1 MSTILL
7 AVSTTIAILTG
18 IAAPAA
24 AQDDNERDYLTDLR
38 EVNVFVDDLAPDAEA
53 VGLTRDGI
61 EAAVEARLRERR
73 VPLGRSQ
80 LAGDLYVR
88 VATHRGTTGLYAY
101 FARVSLQQLVTIEG
115 NQERAFVDT
124 WDLDSLGTVGEANL
138 PQVQRVVL
146 QIVDV
151 FIDDYFS
158 GRVDDWRGGGRRMG
172 VAVSGGFR
180 NAGASLPA
188 VAPFPVAAHR
198 TGRAVFPHPALGRD
212 HAFAHGKLVVRGP
225 RCVSP

>member
-1 MSTILL
+1 MPTILRT
-7 AVSTTIAILTG
+7 AVTAVAIL
-18 IAAPAA
+18 AAVTTTTA
-24 AQDDNERDYLTDLR
+24 AQDENERDYLTDLR
-38 EVNVFVDDLAPDAEA
+38 EVNVFVDDLAADAEA
-53 VGLTRDGI
+53 AGLTRDGI

-88 VATHRGTTGLYAY
+88 VATHQGTTGLYAY

-115 NQERAFVDT
+115 NRERAFVDT

-158 GRVDDWRGGGRRMG
+158 VND
-172 VAVSGGFR
+172 
-180 NAGASLPA
+180 
-188 VAPFPVAAHR
+188 
-198 TGRAVFPHPALGRD
+198 
-212 HAFAHGKLVVRGP
+212 P
-225 RCVSP
+225 R

>member
-1 MSTILL
+1 MSMIPRA
-7 AVSTTIAILTG
+7 AVMAAAILTA

-24 AQDDNERDYLTDLR
+24 AQDENEREYLTDLR
-38 EVNVFVDDLAPDAEA
+38 EVNVFVDDLAADAEA
-53 VGLTRDGI
+53 AGLTRDGI
-61 EAAVEARLRERR
+61 EAAVEARLRERG

-158 GRVDDWRGGGRRMG
+158 VND
-172 VAVSGGFR
+172 
-180 NAGASLPA
+180 
-188 VAPFPVAAHR
+188 
-198 TGRAVFPHPALGRD
+198 
-212 HAFAHGKLVVRGP
+212 P
-225 RCVSP
+225 R

>member
-1 MSTILL
+1 MPQILH
-7 AVSTTIAILTG
+7 AIVATTIVLTG
-18 IAAPAA
+18 FTTPAL
-24 AQDDNERDYLTDLR
+24 AQDENEREYLTGLR
-38 EVNVFVDDLAPDAEA
+38 EINVFVDDLAADAEA
-53 VGLTRDGI
+53 AGLTRDGI

-88 VATHRGTTGLYAY
+88 VATHQGTTGLYAY

-115 NQERAFVDT
+115 NRERAFVDT

-158 GRVDDWRGGGRRMG
+158 VND
-172 VAVSGGFR
+172 
-180 NAGASLPA
+180 
-188 VAPFPVAAHR
+188 
-198 TGRAVFPHPALGRD
+198 
-212 HAFAHGKLVVRGP
+212 P
-225 RCVSP
+225 R

>member
-1 MSTILL
+1 MPTILR
-7 AVSTTIAILTG
+7 AVVTMAAILAG
-18 IAAPAA
+18 IAARGA
-24 AQDDNERDYLTDLR
+24 AQDENERDYLTDLR

-53 VGLTRDGI
+53 AGLTRDAI
-61 EAAVEARLRERR
+61 EAAVEARLRERG

-88 VATHRGTTGLYAY
+88 VATHQGTTGLYAY

-146 QIVDV
+146 QIVDA

-158 GRVDDWRGGGRRMG
+158 AND
-172 VAVSGGFR
+172 
-180 NAGASLPA
+180 
-188 VAPFPVAAHR
+188 
-198 TGRAVFPHPALGRD
+198 
-212 HAFAHGKLVVRGP
+212 P
-225 RCVSP
+225 RY

>member
-1 MSTILL
+1 MPTILR
-7 AVSTTIAILTG
+7 AVATTAAILAG
-18 IAAPAA
+18 IAAPGA
-24 AQDDNERDYLTDLR
+24 AQDENERDYLTDLR

-53 VGLTRDGI
+53 AGLSRDAI
-61 EAAVEARLRERR
+61 EAAVEARLRERG

-88 VATHRGTTGLYAY
+88 VATHQGTTGLYAY

-124 WDLDSLGTVGEANL
+124 WDLDSLGTVGVANL

-146 QIVDV
+146 QIVDA

-158 GRVDDWRGGGRRMG
+158 AND
-172 VAVSGGFR
+172 
-180 NAGASLPA
+180 
-188 VAPFPVAAHR
+188 
-198 TGRAVFPHPALGRD
+198 
-212 HAFAHGKLVVRGP
+212 P
-225 RCVSP
+225 RY

>member
-1 MSTILL
+1 MPTIPR
-7 AVSTTIAILTG
+7 AVAMAVIILT
-18 IAAPAA
+18 AATAPTR
-24 AQDDNERDYLTDLR
+24 AQDENEREYLTDLH
-38 EVNVFVDDLAPDAEA
+38 EINVFVDDLAPDAEA
-53 VGLTRDGI
+53 AGLTRDAI
-61 EAAVEARLRERR
+61 EAAVEARLRERG

-88 VATHRGTTGLYAY
+88 VATHQGTTGLYAY

-158 GRVDDWRGGGRRMG
+158 VND
-172 VAVSGGFR
+172 
-180 NAGASLPA
+180 
-188 VAPFPVAAHR
+188 
-198 TGRAVFPHPALGRD
+198 
-212 HAFAHGKLVVRGP
+212 P
-225 RCVSP
+225 R

>member
-1 MSTILL
+1 MPTIPR
-7 AVSTTIAILTG
+7 AVAMAVIILTV
-18 IAAPAA
+18 ATAPTR
-24 AQDDNERDYLTDLR
+24 AQDENEREYLTDLH
-38 EVNVFVDDLAPDAEA
+38 EINVFVDDLAPDAEA
-53 VGLTRDGI
+53 AGLTRDAI
-61 EAAVEARLRERR
+61 EAAVEARLRERG
-73 VPLGRSQ
+73 VPMGRSQ

-88 VATHRGTTGLYAY
+88 VATHQGTTGLYAY

-158 GRVDDWRGGGRRMG
+158 VND
-172 VAVSGGFR
+172 
-180 NAGASLPA
+180 
-188 VAPFPVAAHR
+188 
-198 TGRAVFPHPALGRD
+198 
-212 HAFAHGKLVVRGP
+212 P
-225 RCVSP
+225 R

>member
-1 MSTILL
+1 MPQILH
-7 AVSTTIAILTG
+7 A
-18 IAAPAA
+18 IAATIVIVAGFTAPAL
-24 AQDDNERDYLTDLR
+24 AQDENEREYLSGLR

-53 VGLTRDGI
+53 AGLTRDGI

-73 VPLGRSQ
+73 VPRGRSQ

-88 VATHRGTTGLYAY
+88 VATHQGTTGLYAY

-124 WDLDSLGTVGEANL
+124 WDLDSLGTVGTANL

-146 QIVDV
+146 QIVYA

-158 GRVDDWRGGGRRMG
+158 VND
-172 VAVSGGFR
+172 
-180 NAGASLPA
+180 
-188 VAPFPVAAHR
+188 
-198 TGRAVFPHPALGRD
+198 
-212 HAFAHGKLVVRGP
+212 P
-225 RCVSP
+225 R

>member
-1 MSTILL
+1 MSMILRA
-7 AVSTTIAILTG
+7 AVMAAAILTA

-24 AQDDNERDYLTDLR
+24 AQDENEREYLTDLR
-38 EVNVFVDDLAPDAEA
+38 EINVFVDDLAADAEA
-53 VGLTRDGI
+53 AGLTRDGI

-73 VPLGRSQ
+73 VPMGRSQ

-158 GRVDDWRGGGRRMG
+158 VND
-172 VAVSGGFR
+172 
-180 NAGASLPA
+180 
-188 VAPFPVAAHR
+188 
-198 TGRAVFPHPALGRD
+198 
-212 HAFAHGKLVVRGP
+212 P
-225 RCVSP
+225 R

>member
-1 MSTILL
+1 MSTTLR
-7 AVSTTIAILTG
+7 AAAMAAAILTA
-18 IAAPAA
+18 IAAPGA
-24 AQDDNERDYLTDLR
+24 AQDENEREYLTDLR
-38 EVNVFVDDLAPDAEA
+38 EVNVFVDDLAADAEA
-53 VGLTRDGI
+53 AGLTRDGI
-61 EAAVEARLRERR
+61 EAAVEARLRERG
-73 VPLGRSQ
+73 VPQGRSQ

-138 PQVQRVVL
+138 PQVLRVVL

-158 GRVDDWRGGGRRMG
+158 VND
-172 VAVSGGFR
+172 
-180 NAGASLPA
+180 
-188 VAPFPVAAHR
+188 
-198 TGRAVFPHPALGRD
+198 
-212 HAFAHGKLVVRGP
+212 P
-225 RCVSP
+225 R

>member
-1 MSTILL
+1 MPTILHTVAAAI
-7 AVSTTIAILTG
+7 AVLTG
-18 IAAPAA
+18 LAAPAA
-24 AQDDNERDYLTDLR
+24 AQDENEREYLTDLR

-53 VGLTRDGI
+53 AGLTRDGI
-61 EAAVEARLRERR
+61 EAAVEARLRERG

-88 VATHRGTTGLYAY
+88 VATHRGTTGLHAY

-115 NQERAFVDT
+115 TPKRAFVDT
-124 WDLDSLGTVGEANL
+124 WDLASLGTVGEANL

-158 GRVDDWRGGGRRMG
+158 VNDRR
-172 VAVSGGFR
+172 
-180 NAGASLPA
+180 
-188 VAPFPVAAHR
+188 
-198 TGRAVFPHPALGRD
+198 
-212 HAFAHGKLVVRGP
+212 
-225 RCVSP
+225 

>member
-1 MSTILL
+1 MPQILH
-7 AVSTTIAILTG
+7 AIVATTIVLTSFTTPALAQDENEREYLTG
-18 IAAPAA
+18 
-24 AQDDNERDYLTDLR
+24 LR

-53 VGLTRDGI
+53 AGLTRDGI

-88 VATHRGTTGLYAY
+88 VATHQGTTGLYAY

-115 NQERAFVDT
+115 NRERAFVDT

-146 QIVDV
+146 QIVDA

-158 GRVDDWRGGGRRMG
+158 VND
-172 VAVSGGFR
+172 
-180 NAGASLPA
+180 
-188 VAPFPVAAHR
+188 
-198 TGRAVFPHPALGRD
+198 
-212 HAFAHGKLVVRGP
+212 P
-225 RCVSP
+225 R

>member
-1 MSTILL
+1 MSTILRS
-7 AVSTTIAILTG
+7 AVMAAAILTA

-24 AQDDNERDYLTDLR
+24 AQDEDEREYLADLR
-38 EVNVFVDDLAPDAEA
+38 EVNVFVDDLAADAEA
-53 VGLTRDGI
+53 AGLTRDGI

-73 VPLGRSQ
+73 VPVGRSQ

-101 FARVSLQQLVTIEG
+101 FARVSLQQLVTIES

-158 GRVDDWRGGGRRMG
+158 VND
-172 VAVSGGFR
+172 
-180 NAGASLPA
+180 
-188 VAPFPVAAHR
+188 
-198 TGRAVFPHPALGRD
+198 
-212 HAFAHGKLVVRGP
+212 P
-225 RCVSP
+225 R

>member
-1 MSTILL
+1 MPILRRVAL
-7 AVSTTIAILTG
+7 AVFLIGAGTTAPAGAQDENEREYLTG
-18 IAAPAA
+18 
-24 AQDDNERDYLTDLR
+24 LR
-38 EVNVFVDDLAPDAEA
+38 EVNVFVDDLARDAETA
-53 VGLTRDGI
+53 GLTRDGI

-88 VATHRGTTGLYAY
+88 VATHRGATGLYAY

-151 FIDDYFS
+151 FIEDYF
-158 GRVDDWRGGGRRMG
+158 
-172 VAVSGGFR
+172 AV
-180 NAGASLPA
+180 N
-188 VAPFPVAAHR
+188 
-198 TGRAVFPHPALGRD
+198 D
-212 HAFAHGKLVVRGP
+212 P
-225 RCVSP
+225 R

>member
-1 MSTILL
+1 MPQILRAIAATIVIVAGFTAPAL
-7 AVSTTIAILTG
+7 AQDENEREYLTG
-18 IAAPAA
+18 
-24 AQDDNERDYLTDLR
+24 LR

-53 VGLTRDGI
+53 AGLTRDGI

-73 VPLGRSQ
+73 VPRGRSQ

-88 VATHRGTTGLYAY
+88 VATHQGTTGLYAY

-124 WDLDSLGTVGEANL
+124 WDLDSLGTVGTANL

-146 QIVDV
+146 QIVDA

-158 GRVDDWRGGGRRMG
+158 VNDAR
-172 VAVSGGFR
+172 
-180 NAGASLPA
+180 
-188 VAPFPVAAHR
+188 
-198 TGRAVFPHPALGRD
+198 
-212 HAFAHGKLVVRGP
+212 
-225 RCVSP
+225 

>member
-1 MSTILL
+1 MRQILHAIVAATIG
-7 AVSTTIAILTG
+7 LTG
-18 IAAPAA
+18 FTAPAL
-24 AQDDNERDYLTDLR
+24 AQDDNERDYLTGLR

-53 VGLTRDGI
+53 AGLRRDGI
-61 EAAVEARLRERR
+61 EAAVEERLRERG

-88 VATHRGTTGLYAY
+88 VATHQGTTGLYAY

-124 WDLDSLGTVGEANL
+124 WDLDSLGTVGTANL

-158 GRVDDWRGGGRRMG
+158 VND
-172 VAVSGGFR
+172 
-180 NAGASLPA
+180 
-188 VAPFPVAAHR
+188 
-198 TGRAVFPHPALGRD
+198 
-212 HAFAHGKLVVRGP
+212 P
-225 RCVSP
+225 R

>member
-1 MSTILL
+1 MPQILHAVVATAIIVTGLTTSAL
-7 AVSTTIAILTG
+7 AQDENEREYLTG
-18 IAAPAA
+18 
-24 AQDDNERDYLTDLR
+24 LR

-53 VGLTRDGI
+53 AGLTRDGI
-61 EAAVEARLRERR
+61 EAAVEARLRERG

-88 VATHRGTTGLYAY
+88 VATHQGTTGLYAY

-124 WDLDSLGTVGEANL
+124 WDLDSLGTVGTANL

-158 GRVDDWRGGGRRMG
+158 VND
-172 VAVSGGFR
+172 
-180 NAGASLPA
+180 
-188 VAPFPVAAHR
+188 
-198 TGRAVFPHPALGRD
+198 
-212 HAFAHGKLVVRGP
+212 P
-225 RCVSP
+225 R

>member
-1 MSTILL
+1 MSMILRA
-7 AVSTTIAILTG
+7 AVMAAAILTA

-24 AQDDNERDYLTDLR
+24 AQDENEREYLTDLR
-38 EVNVFVDDLAPDAEA
+38 EVNVFVDDLAADAEA
-53 VGLTRDGI
+53 AGLTRDGI

-73 VPLGRSQ
+73 VPVGRSQ

-158 GRVDDWRGGGRRMG
+158 VND
-172 VAVSGGFR
+172 
-180 NAGASLPA
+180 
-188 VAPFPVAAHR
+188 
-198 TGRAVFPHPALGRD
+198 
-212 HAFAHGKLVVRGP
+212 P
-225 RCVSP
+225 R